1 VACNF
6 IRTYDES
13 ALSAAKAKYYYA
25 AYGTAYEYNV
35 GTLIAHFIQGRI
47 GRQGNVL
54 EPIFVD
60 RGAYYDYKSQ
70 KPCD

>member
-1 VACNF
+1 
-6 IRTYDES
+6 
-13 ALSAAKAKYYYA
+13 LSAAKAKYYYA

-35 GTLIAHFIQGRI
+35 GTLIARFIQGRV
-47 GRQGNVL
+47 GRQDNVL
-54 EPIFVD
+54 DSIFVD